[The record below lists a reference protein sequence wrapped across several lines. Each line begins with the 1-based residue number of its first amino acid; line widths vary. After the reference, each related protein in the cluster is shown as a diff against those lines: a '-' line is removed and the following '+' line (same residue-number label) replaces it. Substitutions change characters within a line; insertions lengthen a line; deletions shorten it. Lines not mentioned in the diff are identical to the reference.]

1 MPEMLRIPTSH
12 AEIAV
17 QDSGGKGPVVLLIH
31 GNSASSEIFGRQF
44 ASPLAQDYRLLAL
57 DLPGHGASTDAADPQ
72 GSYTVPG
79 YAQMAGEVL
88 AALGIADYALVGW
101 SLGGHIAIEMTA
113 LTPAP
118 RALVITGTPPAPKSP
133 DALAMCFKPTP
144 HMALTGQRDFTDA
157 EALAYARA
165 GAGDDVTEGDFI
177 YRAVRRTDGRAR
189 QRVIEGF
196 MQGLGVDQK
205 EAVER
210 FSGPLA
216 VINGADEP
224 FVNNDYLSV
233 PVYGNLWRGRPHF
246 IAGSGHAP
254 FYTHADAY
262 NALLGDFL
270 QNAFKG

>member
-1 MPEMLRIPTSH
+1 MPEMRRIPTSH

-17 QDSGGKGPVVLLIH
+17 RDSGGSGPAVLLIH
-31 GNSASSEIFGRQF
+31 GNSSSSEIFRRQF
-44 ASPLAQDYRLLAL
+44 AAPLAQDYRLLAL
-57 DLPGHGASTDAADPQ
+57 DLPGHGASADAADPQ

-88 AALGIADYALVGW
+88 AALGIADYAVVGW

-113 LTPAP
+113 SASAP
-118 RALVITGTPPAPKSP
+118 RAVVITGTPPAPKSP
-133 DALAMCFKPTP
+133 DALALCFRPTP
-144 HMALTGQRDFTDA
+144 HMALTGQKDFSD
-157 EALAYARA
+157 EDALAYARA
-165 GAGDDVTEGDFI
+165 GAGDGVTKGDFI
-177 YRAVRRTDGRAR
+177 YNAARRTDGRAR

-210 FSGPLA
+210 FRGPLA

-233 PVYGNLWRGRPHF
+233 PAYGNLWRGRPHF
-246 IAGSGHAP
+246 IADSGHAP
-254 FYTHADAY
+254 FYTHADVY
-262 NALLGDFL
+262 NALLDDFL
-270 QNAFKG
+270 KDAFRG